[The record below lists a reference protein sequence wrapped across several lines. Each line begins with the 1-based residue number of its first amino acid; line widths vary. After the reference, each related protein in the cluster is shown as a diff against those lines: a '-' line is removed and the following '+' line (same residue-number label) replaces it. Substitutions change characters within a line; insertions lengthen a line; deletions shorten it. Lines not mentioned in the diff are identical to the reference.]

1 MALPSVTFYFDC
13 DGQKLI
19 NSDGTDDNVVT
30 PAFYTNNNYVFKIQ
44 LYNIFP
50 AVLDVSSITAWKCG
64 IGNLGGTAAPFI
76 EAVNADFNLD
86 AFADTANG
94 KISIAIDSNS
104 STMEADLGSKIL
116 KIYYLEI
123 KGTSGTD
130 DITISLNKIYGK
142 STVYNVL

>member
-1 MALPSVTFYFDC
+1 MSVPSIEFWYDTN
-13 DGQKLI
+13 GQKLI
-19 NSDGTDDNVVT
+19 NSDGTDDSVVT
-30 PAFYTNNNYVFKIQ
+30 PAFYTNNNYTLKIH
-44 LYNIFP
+44 LYNQFP
-50 AVLDVSSITAWKCG
+50 TVFDVSSIVQWKCG